1 MNRPVIICVDD
12 EPIILESLARELYQ
26 VLGDDYLIETVETGE
41 EALELVE
48 EFLAEKYHIPLV
60 LSDYIMPN
68 IKGDE
73 LLKRIHE
80 IAPQTLKILLTGQAS
95 VEAIGNG
102 IKYANLYRYLA
113 KPWQQEDLSLTV
125 TQAIHSYFQ
134 TQKLAEQTLELQRL
148 NQQQAKLI
156 TQLNENRNRLI
167 QFLEAIP
174 VGVGVMDAEGKPY
187 YVNQK
192 AQELLGKGI
201 SPEVNYQN
209 LAQTYQVYKAGTNQ
223 IYPAEEF
230 PIVKALQGEASMA
243 DDLEIHLDNKVIP
256 IETWA
261 TPIYDQ
267 QGNVIY
273 GINVMQD
280 ISDRQKA
287 ELERAKF
294 THELFELNL
303 ANERFVPRQFLQLL
317 NKQSIVDVELGES
330 VQQEMSVLFADIRN
344 FTTLSEKMTP
354 QDNFKF
360 INSYFLC
367 MEPAI
372 INNNGF
378 IDKYIGD
385 AIMALFGGS
394 ADEAMQA
401 GLAMLNL
408 LAEFNDNNPH
418 LDNLPVQIGVGIN
431 TGSLML
437 GVVGGQFRMD
447 STVISDAVNL
457 ASRIEKLTREYQASF
472 LISHHTFSRLENPED
487 YALRRIAK
495 VRVKGKLEEVTVY
508 EVCAAD
514 LPEVREKKLATK
526 ELFSQALGFYECQS
540 FLAAKR
546 LFQEC
551 LKQNSQDKVAQVYLK
566 SCWGQSN
573 FLGEVLGCDR

>member
-12 EPIILESLARELYQ
+12 EPIILESLERELSQ
-26 VLGDDYLIETVETGE
+26 IFGDDYLIETVETAA

-48 EFLAEKYHIPLV
+48 ELLGQKHHIPLV

-68 IKGDE
+68 LKGDE
-73 LLKRIHE
+73 LLRLIHN
-80 IAPQTLKILLTGQAS
+80 ISPQTLKILLTGQAS
-95 VEAIGNG
+95 VEGISNA
-102 IKYANLYRYLA
+102 IKYANLYRYIA
-113 KPWQQEDLSLTV
+113 KPWQIEDLSLTV
-125 TQAIHSYFQ
+125 NEAIHSYFQ
-134 TQKLAEQTLELQRL
+134 KQKLAEQTLKLQQL
-148 NQQQAKLI
+148 NQQQAELI
-156 TQLNENRNRLI
+156 TQLNENRNHLT

-174 VGVGVMDAEGKPY
+174 VGVGVIDAEGKPY

-192 AQELLGKGI
+192 AQELLGKTI
-201 SPEVNYQN
+201 SPQVNYQN
-209 LAQTYQVYKAGTNQ
+209 LAQTYGVYKAGTNQ
-223 IYPAEEF
+223 IYPIEEF
-230 PIVKALQGEASMA
+230 PIVKALRGEAAMA
-243 DDLEIHLDNKVIP
+243 NDLEIHIGNKTIP

-261 TPIYDQ
+261 TPIYDE
-267 QGNVIY
+267 QGNIIY

-280 ISDRQKA
+280 ISDRKKA

-317 NKQSIVDVELGES
+317 NKQSIVEVELGES

-394 ADEAMQA
+394 ADEAVQA

-408 LAEFNDNNPH
+408 LAEFNKNNQH
-418 LDNLPVQIGVGIN
+418 LDDIPVQIGLGIN

-437 GVVGGQFRMD
+437 GVVGGQSRMD

-457 ASRIEKLTREYQASF
+457 ASRIEKLTREYQVSF
-472 LISHHTFSRLENPED
+472 LISHHTFSSLQNPGD

-514 LPEVREKKLATK
+514 LPEVRKKKLATK
-526 ELFSQALGFYECQS
+526 ELFAQALSLYERQY
-540 FLAAKR
+540 FQEAKR
-546 LFQEC
+546 LFQKC
-551 LKQNSQDKVAQVYLK
+551 LKQNADDKVAQVYLE
-566 SCWGQSN
+566 SC
-573 FLGEVLGCDR
+573 LG

>member
-1 MNRPVIICVDD
+1 MSKPVVICIDD
-12 EPIILESLARELYQ
+12 EQFILQSLERELYQ
-26 VLGDDYLIETVETGE
+26 VLGEDYLIETVETGE
-41 EALELVE
+41 EALELFE
-48 EFLAEKYHIPLV
+48 EFLGSNHDIPLV
-60 LSDYIMPN
+60 MSDYIMPN
-68 IKGDE
+68 CKGDE

-80 IAPQTLKILLTGQAS
+80 ISPQTLKILLTGQAS
-95 VEAIGNG
+95 IEAIGNT
-102 IKYANLYRYLA
+102 IRYAKLYRYIA
-113 KPWQQEDLSLTV
+113 KPWESEDLSLTV
-125 TQAIHSYFQ
+125 KEAVHSYFQ
-134 TQKLAEQTLELQRL
+134 EQKIAEQTRKLQ
-148 NQQQAKLI
+148 
-156 TQLNENRNRLI
+156 QLNREQKTLIAQLKENKNRLT

-174 VGVGVMDAEGKPY
+174 VGVGIMDAEGKPY
-187 YVNQK
+187 YINQK
-192 AQELLGKGI
+192 AQELLGQGI

-209 LAQTYQVYKAGTNQ
+209 LAQIYQVYKVGTNKM
-223 IYPAEEF
+223 YPAEEF
-230 PIVKALQGEASMA
+230 PIVKALKGEAAMA
-243 DDLEIHLDNKVIP
+243 DDLEIHLGNKTIP

-261 TPIYDQ
+261 TPIYDE
-267 QGNVIY
+267 QGNIIY
-273 GINVMQD
+273 AINVMQD

-287 ELERAKF
+287 QLERAKF

-317 NKQSIVDVELGES
+317 NKQSIVEVELGES
-330 VQQEMSVLFADIRN
+330 VQQEMSILFANIRN

-354 QDNFKF
+354 QENFKF

-372 INNNGF
+372 INNDGF

-394 ADEAMQA
+394 ADEAVKA

-408 LAEFNDNNPH
+408 LGQFNNNNQY
-418 LDNLPVQIGVGIN
+418 LNDLPLQIGIGIN

-457 ASRIEKLTREYQASF
+457 ASRLEKLTREYQVSF
-472 LISHHTFSRLENPED
+472 LISHHTFSRLQHPED

-514 LPEVREKKLATK
+514 PPEVKEKKLGTK
-526 ELFSQALGFYECQS
+526 ELFAQALFFYERQS
-540 FLAAKR
+540 FREAER

-551 LKQNSQDKVAQVYLK
+551 LAENAEDKVAQVYLENCLK
-566 SCWGQSN
+566 QT
-573 FLGEVLGCDR
+573 ET